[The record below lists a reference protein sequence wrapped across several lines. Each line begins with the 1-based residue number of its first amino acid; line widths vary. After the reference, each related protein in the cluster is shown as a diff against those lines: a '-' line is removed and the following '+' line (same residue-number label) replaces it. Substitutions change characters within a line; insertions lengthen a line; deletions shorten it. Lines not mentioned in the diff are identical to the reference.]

1 MASLGRMLPLNELIY
16 SQNSYHQIKPILL
29 AKLPWRGSLICSVS
43 FFLGGGG
50 GECCKKQNSNWFQ
63 NRKNC
68 CNRGN
73 KILRQ
78 IIQRKQSF

>member
-29 AKLPWRGSLICSVS
+29 AKLPWRGSLICSV

-50 GECCKKQNSNWFQ
+50 VSVVK
-63 NRKNC
+63 NRIATGFRIGRIVVIEVIK
-68 CNRGN
+68 
-73 KILRQ
+73 
-78 IIQRKQSF
+78 F

>member
-29 AKLPWRGSLICSVS
+29 AKLPWRGSLICSV
-43 FFLGGGG
+43 FFLGGG

-73 KILRQ
+73 KILIQ